1 MILLD
6 KVNKEIESLIKLK
19 EILEKTE
26 LESTLDINCKF
37 EDAELDKIFI
47 ENFPEKELM
56 IGNIAN
62 PETYALLSEI
72 GVHYVRCGIGAGNVC
87 LTTSN
92 TSVHYP
98 MASLIYEC
106 FQLKTTHG
114 YSSKIVADGGFKSYS
129 DIIKGLSLGADY
141 VMLGSILNKALDSDS
156 PVYAYKKIKINSL
169 KIAKF
174 LYNHGIPLYKRH
186 VGMSTK
192 EIQRIWNKDI
202 LKTAEGKVKWN
213 KVEYTLDG
221 WIDNFKSYIKSTM
234 SYMNI
239 DNINDLKYNTN
250 IVFITQ
256 NALKRFNR

>member
-1 MILLD
+1 MKLIEISSIKKYTYEG
-6 KVNKEIESLIKLK
+6 KVFD
-19 EILEKTE
+19 LEVE
-26 LESTLDINCKF
+26 DDHSYNING
-37 EDAELDKIFI
+37 II
-47 ENFPEKELM
+47 
-56 IGNIAN
+56 
-62 PETYALLSEI
+62 
-72 GVHYVRCGIGAGNVC
+72 VHN
-87 LTTSN
+87 
-92 TSVHYP
+92 
-98 MASLIYEC
+98 
-106 FQLKTTHG
+106 
-114 YSSKIVADGGFKSYS
+114 S
-129 DIIKGLSLGADY
+129 DYI
-141 VMLGSILNKALDSDS
+141 MLGSILNKALDSDS

-174 LYNHGIPLYKRH
+174 LYRLGIPLYKRH